1 MALAGP
7 NIIDVTMIKSR
18 TGALLTSYV
27 NNSKGE
33 NKQLGPDTSWD
44 TRRNFDSLSLKEEG
58 ERKRR
63 EGRRE
68 GKDKRKP

>member
-1 MALAGP
+1 LALAGP

-18 TGALLTSYV
+18 TGALLTSPCM

-33 NKQLGPDTSWD
+33 NKQLGPD

>member
-18 TGALLTSYV
+18 TGALLTSPYM

-33 NKQLGPDTSWD
+33 NKQLGPD